1 MRPNPSSVALL
12 FALLLSACATIG
24 GGGTRSWTEQ
34 VILPD
39 GRELI
44 VERSH
49 TLGNRFDKELSAI
62 KSPPGA
68 TAYVVTVPLPDGR
81 KVSWEAEHK
90 EMIPIAVAIAREAA
104 YVVASPFNCRSY
116 AKLGRPVPPF
126 IIFKH
131 EGKQWMRTT
140 IDELPQEIVEA
151 NLLIATDSQQAVS
164 EFDKGMVT
172 AKTIKRLNEVMV
184 ERHIYRNG
192 VDKYLWGGCLREL
205 EAGWDSQDLKQKR

>member
-1 MRPNPSSVALL
+1 MRTTMTMLL
-12 FALLLSACATIG
+12 SALLLSACASIG
-24 GGGTRSWTEQ
+24 AGGSRSWREQ

-49 TLGNRFDKELSAI
+49 TLGNRFDRELSAI
-62 KSPPGA
+62 NAPPGA

-90 EMIPIAVAIAREAA
+90 DMIPIAVAVERGMA
-104 YVVASPFNCRSY
+104 YVLASPFNCRSY

-126 IIFKH
+126 IVFKH
-131 EGKQWMRTT
+131 DGAKWTRTT
-140 IDELPQEIVEA
+140 IDEFPEVITEA
-151 NLLIATDSQQAVS
+151 NLLIGTASQQAAN
-164 EFDKGMVT
+164 EFDKGVVT
-172 AKTIKRLNEVMV
+172 AKTVKRLNEAIVR
-184 ERHIYRNG
+184 RHIYHQG

-205 EAGWDSQDLKQKR
+205 EAGWDSQEHKQEK